1 LFDEG
6 DSDTAGGQPIV
17 RDGAAATTPP
27 PRRAAP
33 PAWRADGRRLYL
45 VSLPRNAPGLTS
57 LELAN
62 LLLSVGAAAGVSLDG
77 GGSSTIVTRDPGAS
91 AVIIKNLLPADFER
105 PVPNG
110 IGVFAHP

>member
-1 LFDEG
+1 MG
-6 DSDTAGGQPIV
+6 GQRHVGGQPIV
-17 RDGAAATTPP
+17 RDGAAVAGFNNTTA
-27 PRRAAP
+27 RRAAP

-45 VSLPRNAPGLTS
+45 VSLHRNAPGMTY

-62 LLLSVGAAAGVSLDG
+62 LLLSVGAAAGVNLDG

-91 AVIIKNLLPADFER
+91 AVTIKNLLPADFER

-110 IGVFAHP
+110 IGVFAYA